1 MRRLDRTDSRSRTL
15 IAVPAQGLGG
25 FERRILSAL
34 AALERP
40 TITAGDLV
48 STTGLSRQRANLAL
62 SRLSRKGWLRRL
74 RRGVYKVVPLSAE
87 SGRAAIE
94 DPLAVAMSLFAPCYI
109 SGWTAAEYW
118 ELTEQVS
125 NSIMIRS
132 AKPQRAA
139 HQKLGGVNF
148 IVRRVPESSI
158 FGTTNVWSGTVAIVM
173 ATSHRTVIDLL
184 DAPETGGGGR
194 QALDIIR
201 SYWQRPGNDPD
212 LLLEIGDASGSWQ
225 RLQAPRV
232 HHRTIRGAGKCMAGP
247 VSKTALRRYR
257 IA

>member
-1 MRRLDRTDSRSRTL
+1 
-15 IAVPAQGLGG
+15 
-25 FERRILSAL
+25 
-34 AALERP
+34 
-40 TITAGDLV
+40 
-48 STTGLSRQRANLAL
+48 
-62 SRLSRKGWLRRL
+62 
-74 RRGVYKVVPLSAE
+74 VYKVVPLSAE

-212 LLLEIGDASGSWQ
+212 LLLELATRLGRGSVFK
-225 RLQAPRV
+225 RLGFTTERFAAPGSAWLDRC
-232 HHRTIRGAGKCMAGP
+232 RKQLSAGIALLDPSGP
-247 VSKTALRRYR
+247 VRGPIVSRWRLR
-257 IA
+257 INVPLDDQP